1 MNLATFFLALISV
14 SLNAAAQIVLRK
26 AMLTHAPAPSF
37 GEPISLLWWLITNIY
52 LWLGLGCYALSIGTW
67 LVVLSRAE
75 VSIAYPLLSIGY
87 IIAAVL
93 SVLLLG
99 ESLGPAKIGG
109 IGLICMGVLLIT
121 RTA

>member
-1 MNLATFFLALISV
+1 MNMATFFLALFSV

-26 AMLTHAPAPSF
+26 AMLTHGPVPPF
-37 GEPISLLWWLITNIY
+37 GEPVALLWWLVTNIY
-52 LWLGLGCYALSIGTW
+52 LWMGLGCYAFSIGTW
-67 LVVLSRAE
+67 LVVLSRAQ
-75 VSIAYPLLSIGY
+75 VSVAYPLLSIGY
-87 IIAAVL
+87 IIAAVF
-93 SVLLLG
+93 SFLLLG

>member
-52 LWLGLGCYALSIGTW
+52 LWLGLGCYAFSIGTW

-75 VSIAYPLLSIGY
+75 VSVAYPLL
-87 IIAAVL
+87 
-93 SVLLLG
+93 LLLG